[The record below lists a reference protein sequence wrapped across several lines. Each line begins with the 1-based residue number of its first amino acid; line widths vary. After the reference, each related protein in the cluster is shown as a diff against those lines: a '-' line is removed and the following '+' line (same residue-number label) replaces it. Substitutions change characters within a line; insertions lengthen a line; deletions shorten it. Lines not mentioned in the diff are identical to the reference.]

1 MCLAAASL
9 LSASCSG
16 TVTLADYND
25 APKSIMAWDSVTEG
39 TQVCVLYVC
48 VEHAGEGGIGD
59 CWTLPT

>member
-1 MCLAAASL
+1 M
-9 LSASCSG
+9 
-16 TVTLADYND
+16 TLADYND